1 MINKEEATLRSFDLS
16 WNRFSKNAGK
26 VREFPARMVYLRNR
40 EEMRAQFRIVPI
52 HKPTA
57 IQI

>member
-1 MINKEEATLRSFDLS
+1 MEPVLEKCRQGERISRA
-16 WNRFSKNAGK
+16 
-26 VREFPARMVYLRNR
+26 MVYLRNR